1 MAVIEVEPFVLMVRE
16 NDLLY
21 NKNRTDYKDH
31 EKKME
36 CWQNI
41 ARVYGVPVTVVL
53 AKWKSLREKYIKERK
68 QVRLHGPGALKWE
81 HHNLFKFLDPYI
93 FPRNRQKRCVRA
105 RPMEVSVPPSAILD
119 DSSSQG
125 LYIDEGDHDPR
136 SGEVS
141 GNSSTVEDSGL
152 HYSISTSIHPAS
164 TSVLPASSSRSLGD
178 HTNEPREFVA
188 STSRD
193 PVGQRRHPPY
203 SEEVY
208 PSNQVSDFVSMLQ
221 AKVERIRNTCE
232 MLNEDELFSCEVIE
246 ELKRKRSQ
254 KVKREIKMKILGIF
268 NDYDGI
274 GED

>member
-41 ARVYGVPVTVVL
+41 ARFYGVPVTVVL

-164 TSVLPASSSRSLGD
+164 TSVLPASTSVLPASSSRSLG
-178 HTNEPREFVA
+178 TTR
-188 STSRD
+188 TSRGNSS
-193 PVGQRRHPPY
+193 PPRPKTPRARGGIRPTPRR
-203 SEEVY
+203 STR
-208 PSNQVSDFVSMLQ
+208 
-221 AKVERIRNTCE
+221 AT
-232 MLNEDELFSCEVIE
+232 
-246 ELKRKRSQ
+246 RSPTSSACSRP
-254 KVKREIKMKILGIF
+254 KSRGS
-268 NDYDGI
+268 GTRARCSTRTSSSAARSSRS
-274 GED
+274 

>member
-1 MAVIEVEPFVLMVRE
+1 MDENKGNHNPAILKEKFPHEHSKVPKVLITRLKIRRARCS
-16 NDLLY
+16 D
-21 NKNRTDYKDH
+21 KNRLCSIGLNGGNPVLPN
-31 EKKME
+31 
-36 CWQNI
+36 CWI
-41 ARVYGVPVTVVL
+41 RL
-53 AKWKSLREKYIKERK
+53 CIILRR
-68 QVRLHGPGALKWE
+68 
-81 HHNLFKFLDPYI
+81 
-93 FPRNRQKRCVRA
+93 RQKRCVRA

-164 TSVLPASSSRSLGD
+164 TSVLPASTSPRD

-188 STSRD
+188 STSKD
-193 PVGQRRHPPY
+193 PAGQRRHPPY